1 VEEEDNEGMV
11 MLSDF
16 IASIDDQE
24 EFERVAAVPIEDEDN
39 TPLVTIVRDEPI
51 VISRAPET
59 KNVKNLPQNSFT

>member
-1 VEEEDNEGMV
+1 MEEEDNEGMV

-51 VISRAPET
+51 VISRAP
-59 KNVKNLPQNSFT
+59 